1 MNKAKTTVRNI
12 FRISMRSLDFPMHMK
27 NFLKS
32 GEMDSW
38 SHAIRAYSVS
48 VSIKERQDVAKAALN
63 VIAFIAN
70 LDASI
75 RKKLVEVPDL
85 FASVADLCDE
95 EVLLQDS
102 KKMFGN
108 IFQILDCFIQKASV
122 LMEANWG
129 GLLVRALDA
138 LDNPFN
144 VIGWTNWLFSR
155 STPQIVKMSLKTAGL
170 AEMIRKKHF
179 RVTTGQ
185 EWRRDML
192 ERIKRFK
199 MKEDDDDDDE
209 GNSWG
214 DDDDSESEE
223 EDDEENDDGD
233 DYEEDD
239 DEMDT

>member
-85 FASVADLCDE
+85 FASIATLCDE
-95 EVLLQDS
+95 ELFQQEDSQEIINNINEITKVFMFDGIRQTTLL
-102 KKMFGN
+102 
-108 IFQILDCFIQKASV
+108 I
-122 LMEANWG
+122 EANWA
-129 GLLVRALDA
+129 GLLLRSFQYTNNRYNAIMQC
-138 LDNPFN
+138 
-144 VIGWTNWLFSR
+144 IGFVFD
-155 STPQIVKMSLKTAGL
+155 ILK
-170 AEMIRKKHF
+170 
-179 RVTTGQ
+179 
-185 EWRRDML
+185 
-192 ERIKRFK
+192 FK
-199 MKEDDDDDDE
+199 N
-209 GNSWG
+209 GF
-214 DDDDSESEE
+214 
-223 EDDEENDDGD
+223 
-233 DYEEDD
+233 
-239 DEMDT
+239 